1 MGGLSIVVGSIASA
15 SAVSAVLLRHH
26 LPTPALI
33 VLGHAAVT
41 GLFISISASDFLS
54 DRTAGLLGK
63 VRQQQALCK
72 PGAHLAKSIAPGMP
86 RQCP

>member
-15 SAVSAVLLRHH
+15 SAVSAFLLRHH

-41 GLFISISASDFLS
+41 GLFISVSASDFFS

-63 VRQQQALCK
+63 VCSGSRLFRVAACMCSPLILSNLT
-72 PGAHLAKSIAPGMP
+72 HS
-86 RQCP
+86 